1 MVCKAKDE
9 YHVFVYN
16 GSEPKNVTRVFLI
29 VDSVIGLF
37 CSIVQLKVNLIV
49 LERSMR
55 LHFLDVYVNYQ
66 I

>member
-1 MVCKAKDE
+1 MS

-29 VDSVIGLF
+29 VDSVILLF
-37 CSIVQLKVNLIV
+37 CSIIQLKVNLIV